1 MIIRHDMSG
10 RVCAIVVEHHS
21 FIFSCKLTRQQ
32 QTNKQSE
39 SLLLLFSN
47 EGLLALLVKQKILR

>member
-1 MIIRHDMSG
+1 MSG

-39 SLLLLFSN
+39 SLLLFSN